1 MQGGFFLAIVKPEI
15 QTSEYELFSAYK
27 ATGDTA
33 LRDEIVASYIY
44 IAEILSRKFINRG
57 VEYDD
62 IYQVACMGILYA
74 VERFDP
80 DKGVKF
86 ATFATPTVMGEI
98 RKYFRDKG
106 NFIRIPRRL
115 YETFYKAEKIRR
127 MSSEISEAELA
138 RILNIPEK
146 LLDEIYE
153 LGDKAFIKS
162 LEYEAYADGEM
173 SLSNVVGMEDKHY
186 LMIEDKDFVNSCM
199 KCLSEEEQKFI
210 EYRYQEE
217 KSQKEISEI
226 MDISQMQV
234 SRLEK
239 RILKKL
245 KTLYFRD

>member
-1 MQGGFFLAIVKPEI
+1 MAVVKPEI
-15 QTSEYELFSAYK
+15 ATSEYEMFLRYRETK
-27 ATGDTA
+27 DTK
-33 LRDEIVASYIY
+33 LRDEIVSSYIY
-44 IAEILSRKFINRG
+44 IAEILSRKFVNRG

-62 IYQVACMGILYA
+62 IYQVACLGILYA

-115 YETFYKAEKIRR
+115 YEVFYKAEKIRR
-127 MSSEISEAELA
+127 MSSEISQEEIA

-146 LLDEIYE
+146 TLESIYE
-153 LGDKAFIKS
+153 IGDVSFIKS

-173 SLSNVVGMEDKHY
+173 TLANVVGTDDKNY
-186 LMIEDKDFVNSCM
+186 LMIEDKDFVDSCM
-199 KCLSEEEQKFI
+199 KNLTNEEREFVK
-210 EYRYQEE
+210 YRYYEE

-226 MDISQMQV
+226 MGTSQMQI
-234 SRLEK
+234 SRMEK
-239 RILKKL
+239 KVLKKFR
-245 KTLYFRD
+245 TMYFKD

>member
-1 MQGGFFLAIVKPEI
+1 MAVVKPEI
-15 QTSEYELFSAYK
+15 ATSEYEMFSRYRE
-27 ATGDTA
+27 TRDTK
-33 LRDEIVASYIY
+33 LRDEIVSSYIY
-44 IAEILSRKFINRG
+44 IAEILSRKFVNRG

-62 IYQVACMGILYA
+62 IYQVACLGILYA

-115 YETFYKAEKIRR
+115 YEVFYKAEKIRR
-127 MSSEISEAELA
+127 MSSEISQEEIA

-146 LLDEIYE
+146 TLESIYE
-153 LGDKAFIKS
+153 IGDASFIKS

-173 SLSNVVGMEDKHY
+173 TLANVVGADDKNY
-186 LMIEDKDFVNSCM
+186 LMIEDKDFVDSCM
-199 KCLSEEEQKFI
+199 KNLTNEEREFVK
-210 EYRYQEE
+210 YRYYEE

-226 MDISQMQV
+226 MGTSQMQI
-234 SRLEK
+234 SRMEK
-239 RILKKL
+239 KVLKKFR
-245 KTLYFRD
+245 TMYFKD

>member
-1 MQGGFFLAIVKPEI
+1 MAVVKPEI
-15 QTSEYELFSAYK
+15 MTSEYEMFSRYRETK
-27 ATGDTA
+27 DTH
-33 LRDEIVASYIY
+33 LRDEIVSSYIY
-44 IAEILSRKFINRG
+44 IAEILSRKFVNRG

-86 ATFATPTVMGEI
+86 ATYATPTVMGEI

-106 NFIRIPRRL
+106 SFIRIPRRL
-115 YETFYKAEKIRR
+115 YEVFYKAEKIKR
-127 MSSEISEAELA
+127 MSSEISHEEIA

-146 LLDEIYE
+146 TLETVYE
-153 LGDKAFIKS
+153 MGDVSFIKS

-173 SLSNVVGMEDKHY
+173 TLSNVIGVEDKHY
-186 LMIEDKDFVNSCM
+186 LMIEDKDFVDFCM
-199 KCLSEEEQKFI
+199 DNLTEDERRFI
-210 EYRYQEE
+210 EYRFYEE
-217 KSQKEISEI
+217 KSQKEISAI
-226 MDISQMQV
+226 METSQMQI

-245 KTLYFRD
+245 RTLYFKD